1 MPEKRE
7 GSAERSDVVQ
17 FFAGSPEGLGFYQRV
32 CRILEE
38 LGDYEVRVTKSQV
51 AFRRKRGFAY
61 LWIPER
67 YLRRPVSPVVL
78 SIALGRRD
86 RSRRFKE
93 VVHPSPSHWMHH
105 LEIHEMDDIDDDVA
119 GWLAEAAQRA
129 G

>member
-1 MPEKRE
+1 
-7 GSAERSDVVQ
+7 VQ